1 LRSGVRAGPAKYSMR
16 RTVTGFALVGLQFH
30 VASAAELVPIVS
42 TLIASAT
49 AVTAAALLR
58 VASCLIKLF
67 LLYR

>member
-1 LRSGVRAGPAKYSMR
+1 MR
-16 RTVTGFALVGLQFH
+16 RTVTGLAFVGLQFH
-30 VASAAELVPIVS
+30 VASAAELVPIVR

-49 AVTAAALLR
+49 TVTVAMLLR